1 MNSNEGSSKR
11 IITIPNILSVIRILL
26 IVPFV
31 ILFARESYLKAV
43 IVIVLSGLSD
53 MFDGLIARAFNQKSD
68 LGLLLDPLADKLTLV
83 SVVVSVTMKLRYVLP
98 VTLILLIKEF
108 IMILGG
114 IYLVRNKIE
123 VPHSKWYGKL
133 ATIVFY
139 TTASV
144 LVYLKAVLD
153 YENKVLSVALILI
166 TTASMIFALIMY
178 IKLFLNVVEK
188 HTKSEGLKGVK

>member
-1 MNSNEGSSKR
+1 MNLNDGNSKR
-11 IITIPNILSVIRILL
+11 IITIPNILSVLRILL
-26 IVPFV
+26 IVPFI
-31 ILFARESYLKAV
+31 ILFMRESYLEAGV
-43 IVIVLSGLSD
+43 VIVLSGLTD

-68 LGLLLDPLADKLTLV
+68 LGLLLDPLADKLTLI
-83 SVVVSVTMKLRYVLP
+83 SVVISVTMKLRYVLP

-108 IMILGG
+108 IMMLGG
-114 IYLVRNKIE
+114 IYLIRNKIE
-123 VPHSKWYGKL
+123 VPPSKWYGKL
-133 ATIVFY
+133 ATIAFY

-144 LVYLKAVLD
+144 LVYLKAVLNF
-153 YENKVLSVALILI
+153 ENTLLSIVLILI